1 MSHLRSM
8 RAGLALLLTLA
19 LPAQAQESEADD
31 PPDRVGRVAVVEG
44 NVSIRPPE
52 QTDWTAAV
60 LNYPVAAGTALYTE
74 SGARTELSF
83 GNAAVR
89 LDGLTEATITRLEDG
104 AIGVRVDRGS
114 INLRLN
120 HPIDSTRVAVDTPR
134 GRFDIIT
141 AGAYHIDAGGT
152 DKPTRIAVLEGE
164 ARFAGKTY
172 QGIRTGEALDIRGNP
187 ETVTTGRAE
196 QTAFDAWAM
205 ARDRVAVAPQT
216 ERYVSTATPGY
227 QELDRAGTWGQAPE
241 YGAVWYPTAVPV
253 GWAPYRHGH
262 WAWVHPWGWTWIDDA
277 HWGFAPFHYGRWA
290 YYRDRWC
297 WVPGP
302 VVRRPIYSPA
312 LVAFVGGPSLI
323 IQIGGRR
330 QPAVGWVPLAPREVY
345 RPPYRHSTTYVRNIN
360 ITHVE
365 RNVVNNITIRD
376 RDDDRGMDRFANRRA
391 ATVVSEDAMRRSE
404 RIDRAAIRRDDDGP
418 ALNDARTTRD
428 LPQRTAPT
436 EQRRGPPMRS
446 VAPDA
451 TPDRRD
457 QPEQRGR
464 DRNDPPARSTD
475 RPATPS
481 ATPEVRRTA
490 PDGERTARPERT
502 ERPRNE
508 TLRQDNPPAATERQ
522 EGSRQ
527 EGTRPEGRRPEGQRQ
542 DGPPR
547 FERRQDPTPGTTETR
562 RPDSQ
567 PRTDAPARSDR
578 PREASPTGEP
588 RRFEGQGRPERQ
600 RDTPQQQG
608 ETRRPDPS
616 SAATPA
622 APSARPMVIEPQRR
636 QEQPRQE
643 QPRVE
648 RPREAAPAPSIQRQ
662 EAPRQEAP
670 AQRMSRPEPQAK
682 QAERPQPLPQQR
694 EQPRGG
700 GRPDCPP
707 GAPCKN

>member
-1 MSHLRSM
+1 MVALRSM
-8 RAGLALLLTLA
+8 RVCLALLLALA
-19 LPAQAQESEADD
+19 LPAQAQQQAEGDD

-44 NVSIRPPE
+44 NVSLRPPE
-52 QTDWTAAV
+52 QTDWSAAA
-60 LNYPVAAGTALYTE
+60 LNYPVAAGTAVYTE

-83 GNAAVR
+83 GNAAIR
-89 LDGLTEATITRLEDG
+89 MDGLTEATITRLEDG

-114 INLRLN
+114 INLRLD

-141 AGAYHIDAGGT
+141 AGAYHIDAGGG
-152 DKPTRIAVLEGE
+152 DRPTRIAVLEGE
-164 ARFAGKTY
+164 ARFAGRTY
-172 QGIRTGEALDIRGNP
+172 QAVRTGEALDIRGNP
-187 ETVTTGRAE
+187 ETVTQGRAE
-196 QTAFDAWAM
+196 RTAFDDWAM

-227 QELDRAGTWGQAPE
+227 QELDRAGTWQQTAD

-253 GWAPYRHGH
+253 GWAPYRYGH

-277 HWGFAPFHYGRWA
+277 PWGFAPFHYGRWA

-312 LVAFVGGPSLI
+312 LVAFVGGPSLV

-365 RNVVNNITIRD
+365 RNVVNNIHVHD
-376 RDDDRGMDRFANRRA
+376 RDDDDRRPDRFANRRA
-391 ATVVSEDAMRRSE
+391 ATVVPEDAMRRSE
-404 RIDRAAIRRDDDGP
+404 RIDRAALRRDDDGP
-418 ALNDARTTRD
+418 GLNDARVTRD
-428 LPQRTAPT
+428 LPQRAAPT
-436 EQRRGPPMRS
+436 DQRRGPPMRS
-446 VAPDA
+446 LAPDA
-451 TPDRRD
+451 TPDRR
-457 QPEQRGR
+457 EQ
-464 DRNDPPARSTD
+464 
-475 RPATPS
+475 
-481 ATPEVRRTA
+481 PEVRRGS
-490 PDGERTARPERT
+490 PDSERAARPEAPQRT

-522 EGSRQ
+522 EG
-527 EGTRPEGRRPEGQRQ
+527 RRPDGQRQEGQRQ
-542 DGPPR
+542 EGPPR
-547 FERRQDPTPGTTETR
+547 FERR
-562 RPDSQ
+562 PDSQ
-567 PRTDAPARSDR
+567 PRSEQPARGDR
-578 PREASPTGEP
+578 QREQAPTGEP
-588 RRFEGQGRPERQ
+588 RRFEGQGRSEQQ
-600 RDTPQQQG
+600 RDTPQPQT

-616 SAATPA
+616 STPA
-622 APSARPMVIEPQRR
+622 ARPMVIEPLRRPEQSR

-643 QPRVE
+643 PPRGE
-648 RPREAAPAPSIQRQ
+648 RQREAAPTIQR
-662 EAPRQEAP
+662 EAAPRQEAAP
-670 AQRMSRPEPQAK
+670 QRMYRPEPQAK
-682 QAERPQPLPQQR
+682 QVERPPTPRIQRQQPQPQQQPQR
-694 EQPRGG
+694 EQPRAG